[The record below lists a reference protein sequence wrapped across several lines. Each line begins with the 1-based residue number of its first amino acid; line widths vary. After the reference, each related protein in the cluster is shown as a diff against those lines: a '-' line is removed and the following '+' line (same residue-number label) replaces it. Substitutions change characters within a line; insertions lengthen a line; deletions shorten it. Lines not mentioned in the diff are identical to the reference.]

1 MENEI
6 DESDL
11 EAEYEEK
18 MLKEFTELV
27 DEFQKKNSFENV
39 SLLRLMN
46 AVEDKILDEISFN
59 FIHEQKLD

>member
-27 DEFQKKNSFENV
+27 DGFQKKNSFENV

-46 AVEDKILDEISFN
+46 DVEDKILDRISFN